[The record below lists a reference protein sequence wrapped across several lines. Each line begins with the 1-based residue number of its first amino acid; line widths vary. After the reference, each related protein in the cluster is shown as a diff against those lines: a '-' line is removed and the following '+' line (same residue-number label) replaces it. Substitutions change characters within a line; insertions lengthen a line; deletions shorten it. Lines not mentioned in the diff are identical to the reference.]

1 LIEDDLRAAGLRVTK
16 ARVMVL
22 AVFHRASLKQHLTA
36 EDVYR
41 ELLTHEG
48 SVGLGTIYRVL
59 TQLDSAGLLE
69 RHHFEDGGA
78 VYELASEIH
87 HDHMIDV
94 DTGEVI
100 EFVSEPLESLQLEIA
115 DQKGVELINHQLIM
129 WVRQRPADG
138 SA

>member
-1 LIEDDLRAAGLRVTK
+1 
-16 ARVMVL
+16 M
-22 AVFHRASLKQHLTA
+22 
-36 EDVYR
+36 
-41 ELLTHEG
+41 
-48 SVGLGTIYRVL
+48 L